1 MTSLSL
7 SLGPPALVRLHD
19 VLTCLSKF
27 SDTVA
32 IEAEHSAVCF
42 GRSCRIDERTLT
54 AWNEL
59 KLRLSA
65 LNSTKTAF
73 ASFVCEKDV
82 FFESYSFQVRNDGRA
97 SFQNQNQG
105 QERFYCQILIRALLS
120 IFRGRVDRNKDTA
133 VERCE
138 MELHEEPHQAECRLT
153 VKMICGLGVIKSYK
167 LTYEPAAIQHAVFD
181 RSKTTNQ
188 WTADPRFLK
197 QIIDHFSLSAEQLD
211 ICAESGKATFTSFTT
226 KITEGKEVLKYP
238 VHTSVACDKKDFEEF
253 IVEENMH
260 IAINLKDFKAVV
272 AHAETANATVTAR
285 YTSPCKPMQLAYEF
299 EGIDAAFTVMT
310 RGEADVGE
318 TSSSGR
324 AVIPQFSQRQ
334 APTPAL
340 ISISRNETPQV
351 ARNMEMP
358 PPPVRS
364 RSRSIRPLNGSST
377 QENLTPRPTMEKPSA
392 SASMEFDSLFVPA
405 DDDRQWDEMNDEDE
419 EEPQDILGWDASGKE
434 TFEPVLRDIEPDF
447 SIPHAPRKGGD
458 SDDIGLPPT
467 QRMSQVR
474 GFGLFD

>member
-1 MTSLSL
+1 MTSLTL
-7 SLGPPALVRLHD
+7 SLGPPALIKLHD
-19 VLTCLSKF
+19 ALTCLSKF

-32 IEAEHSAVCF
+32 IEAEHSV
-42 GRSCRIDERTLT
+42 
-54 AWNEL
+54 
-59 KLRLSA
+59 LRLSA

-73 ASFVCEKDV
+73 ASFVCEKDS
-82 FFESYSFQVRNDGRA
+82 FFESYSFQAHADGRG
-97 SFQNQNQG
+97 SYQTQSQG
-105 QERFYCQILIRALLS
+105 SERFFCQILIRALLS

-138 MELHEEPHQAECRLT
+138 MEIHEDSNQAECRLT

-197 QIIDHFSLSAEQLD
+197 QIIDHFSMSAEQLD
-211 ICAESGKATFTSFTT
+211 ICAEAGKATFTSFTT

-238 VHTSVACDKKDFEEF
+238 VHTSVTCDRKDFEEF
-253 IVEENMH
+253 LIEENMH

-285 YTSPCKPMQLAYEF
+285 YTLPCKPMQLAYEF
-299 EGIDAAFTVMT
+299 EGIRAEFTVMT
-310 RGEADVGE
+310 RGEVDGE
-318 TSSSGR
+318 EVSSAR
-324 AVIPQFSQRQ
+324 AVIPQLSQRPTAT
-334 APTPAL
+334 APATTPAP
-340 ISISRNETPQV
+340 ISLRRNETPRV
-351 ARNMEMP
+351 APSTEMP
-358 PPPVRS
+358 PPPVRA
-364 RSRSIRPLNGSST
+364 RS
-377 QENLTPRPTMEKPSA
+377 TMDRPSA
-392 SASMEFDSLFVPA
+392 SASMDFDSLFVPH

-419 EEPQDILGWDASGKE
+419 EEPQDILGWDASGQE

-447 SIPHAPRKGGD
+447 SKPAASRKGGD
-458 SDDIGLPPT
+458 SDEMGLPPT

>member
-1 MTSLSL
+1 MTSLAL

-32 IEAEHSAVCF
+32 IEAEHSA
-42 GRSCRIDERTLT
+42 
-54 AWNEL
+54 
-59 KLRLSA
+59 LRLSV

-73 ASFVCEKDV
+73 ASFVCEKDI
-82 FFESYSFQVRNDGRA
+82 FFESYSFQVRTDGRA
-97 SFQNQNQG
+97 SYQNQNQG
-105 QERFYCQILIRALLS
+105 QERFYCQILIKALLS
-120 IFRGRVDRNKDTA
+120 IFRGRVDRHKDTA

-188 WTADPRFLK
+188 WTADPRFLR

-211 ICAESGKATFTSFTT
+211 ICAEAGKAAFTSFTT

-272 AHAETANATVTAR
+272 AHAETVNATVTAR
-285 YTSPCKPMQLAYEF
+285 YTSPCKPMQLAYDF
-299 EGIDAAFTVMT
+299 EGIHAEFTVMT

-318 TSSSGR
+318 TSSLGR

-334 APTPAL
+334 APTPAP
-340 ISISRNETPQV
+340 ISISRNETPQM
-351 ARNMEMP
+351 ARSMEMP
-358 PPPVRS
+358 PPP
-364 RSRSIRPLNGSST
+364 
-377 QENLTPRPTMEKPSA
+377 PSA
-392 SASMEFDSLFVPA
+392 SASMDFDSLFVPA
-405 DDDRQWDEMNDEDE
+405 DDDRQWDEMNDEDG

-434 TFEPVLRDIEPDF
+434 TYEPVLRDIEPDF
-447 SIPHAPRKGGD
+447 SRPNAPRKGGD
-458 SDDIGLPPT
+458 NDEIGLPPT

>member
-1 MTSLSL
+1 MTSLAL

-32 IEAEHSAVCF
+32 IEAEHSA
-42 GRSCRIDERTLT
+42 
-54 AWNEL
+54 
-59 KLRLSA
+59 LRLSV

-73 ASFVCEKDV
+73 ASFVCEKDI
-82 FFESYSFQVRNDGRA
+82 FFESYSFQVRTDGRA
-97 SFQNQNQG
+97 SYQNQNQG
-105 QERFYCQILIRALLS
+105 QERFYCQILIKALLS
-120 IFRGRVDRNKDTA
+120 IFRGRVDRHKDTA

-188 WTADPRFLK
+188 WTADPRFLR

-211 ICAESGKATFTSFTT
+211 ICAEAGKAAFTSFTT

-272 AHAETANATVTAR
+272 AHAETVNATVTAR
-285 YTSPCKPMQLAYEF
+285 YTSPCKPMQLAYDF
-299 EGIDAAFTVMT
+299 EGIHAEFTVMT

-334 APTPAL
+334 APTPAP
-340 ISISRNETPQV
+340 ISISRNETPQM
-351 ARNMEMP
+351 ARSMEMP
-358 PPPVRS
+358 PPPV

-377 QENLTPRPTMEKPSA
+377 QENLTPRPTMDKPSA
-392 SASMEFDSLFVPA
+392 SASMDFDSLFVPA
-405 DDDRQWDEMNDEDE
+405 DDDRQWDEMNDEDG

-434 TFEPVLRDIEPDF
+434 TYEPVLRDIEPDF
-447 SIPHAPRKGGD
+447 SRPNAPRKGGD
-458 SDDIGLPPT
+458 NDEIGLPPT
-467 QRMSQVR
+467 QRMSQVCCT
-474 GFGLFD
+474 